1 MLLPVGT
8 DAIVR
13 EPMVIAGEAD
23 VRIPMSDGIA
33 LAADVYR
40 PDVPGRYPT
49 VLEHIPYRKDDVN
62 GPDRVALY
70 EALVA
75 RGLAVV
81 RVDVRGTGSSEGIAF
96 DEYTEREQLD
106 GVEIVSWAAAQPWCS
121 GRVGSWGISYGG
133 FTSLQLAANRPPA
146 LGAIAVVYGTDDRY
160 TDDMHFFGGALCALE
175 LGHYPIRMI
184 AMNALPPGAPMDAAG
199 QAAWRDRIDGT
210 PPWILRW
217 LEEQRDGPYWRSGSL
232 RPDHGRIRCPTL
244 LVGGWR
250 DGYCNAAVR
259 LATSLDAPS
268 EVVMGPWPHVLPDR
282 TDVLPRVDLVQ
293 LLSSWFLRKLTDHG
307 PTGPEFPVR
316 VFVQSFDDPTSS
328 PRRISGGWRGYRSWP
343 DAEGVAV
350 LGLSQDGRLCEAP
363 VPGEVT
369 CPVAPSAG
377 VHTGNWC
384 PPPPP
389 DGLPGDQRAD
399 ERLAVTFES
408 EPFEEPFECLGFPRL
423 TVEAAHPGPTATIVA
438 KLSDV
443 APDGASQL
451 VTRVVLN
458 LSRRDGAEPVAVPP
472 DEWISIQL
480 QLNATNWRF
489 EAGHR
494 ARLAIGSSDWPTVWP
509 ASTREP
515 LRLRVGPQARL
526 SLPLAPAGLGID
538 DELEVEPPI
547 SPAGSSTP
555 DDATWVVIHDRTA
568 QRSGI
573 ETSWGEE
580 RVSAESVRLHE
591 ALRVKATVGD
601 DDPDSAMVEG
611 GVRFTLTRPDVHIV
625 SEAAGRFWSIPSAFR
640 CELRL
645 DVWVDGEPFASRTW
659 ESEVA
664 RDLV

>member
-1 MLLPVGT
+1 
-8 DAIVR
+8 
-13 EPMVIAGEAD
+13 MVIAREGD

-33 LAADVYR
+33 LAADLYR
-40 PDVPGRYPT
+40 PGGAGTYPA
-49 VLEHIPYRKDDVN
+49 VLEHTPYRKDDVN
-62 GPDRVALY
+62 GPERVALY
-70 EALVA
+70 EALAA

-81 RVDVRGTGSSEGIAF
+81 RVDVRGTGSSEGIAL

-106 GVEIVSWAAAQPWCS
+106 GVEIVSWAAAQSWCS

-199 QAAWRDRIDGT
+199 RAAWRDRIERT
-210 PPWILRW
+210 PPWILLW
-217 LEEQRDGPYWRSGSL
+217 LMKQRDGSYWRSGSL
-232 RPDHGRIRCPTL
+232 RPDHGRVQCPTL

-259 LATSLDAPS
+259 LATSLGVPT

-282 TDVLPRVDLVQ
+282 TEVLPRVDLVH

-307 PTGPEFPVR
+307 AAGPEFPVR
-316 VFVQSFDDPTSS
+316 VFMQSFDDPTSS

-343 DAEGVAV
+343 DAEGVTV
-350 LGLSQDGRLCEAP
+350 FDLSQDGRLSEAP

-377 VHTGNWC
+377 VQIGNWC

-408 EPFEEPFECLGFPRL
+408 KPFEEALECLGFPGL
-423 TVEAAHPGPTATIVA
+423 TVEAAHPGPIATIVA

-451 VTRVVLN
+451 VTRAVLN
-458 LSRRDGAEPVAVPP
+458 LSRRDGAEPVAMPP
-472 DEWISIQL
+472 DEWIAVQL
-480 QLNATNWRF
+480 KLNATAWRF
-489 EAGHR
+489 EPGHR

-515 LRLRVGPQARL
+515 LRLRVGPRARL
-526 SLPLAPAGLGID
+526 SLPIAPAGLGN
-538 DELEVEPPI
+538 DELGVEPPI
-547 SPAGSSTP
+547 PRAGSSTP
-555 DDATWVVIHDRTA
+555 DHATWLVIHDRTA

-580 RVSAESVRLHE
+580 RVSAESIRLHE

-601 DDPDSAMVEG
+601 DDPDSAVVEG
-611 GVRFTLTRPDVHIV
+611 GARFTLTRPDVHIV
-625 SEAAGRFWSIPSAFR
+625 TEAAGRFSSIPSAFR
-640 CELRL
+640 CELKL
-645 DVWVDGEPFASRTW
+645 DVWVDREPFASRTW
-659 ESEVA
+659 DSEVA